1 MNFRRFYAVL
11 SVVLFSIMFVSCATD
26 DPFSEISDDDQV
38 VSDESVSDDEE
49 VVDNTTVQDEDDVK
63 TEEDVTDDEVSDES
77 DDTAQVDETSDV
89 DEETTDDEGSSNLN
103 TGDTSGQ
110 QAAAGNPGAACTKD
124 EDCNNWAGT
133 GNDDE
138 QYAICLLPTEG
149 YPEGYCSFMCDGSVA
164 LNHGCNGYNG
174 VYYGW
179 GTYGDGYCFHPC
191 DDPND
196 CRVGYRCSQT
206 VGACMPDCEVDA
218 CQKGTC
224 DETEKVCL

>member
-1 MNFRRFYAVL
+1 MYFKKLQVIL
-11 SVVLFSIMFVSCATD
+11 VVLFVSVMFFSCKTD
-26 DPFSEISDDDQV
+26 DPMSDLVMDEDQV
-38 VSDESVSDDEE
+38 VTDDAQTNDEQSDNQI
-49 VVDNTTVQDEDDVK
+49 VVDEDAAVDQEQ
-63 TEEDVTDDEVSDES
+63 T
-77 DDTAQVDETSDV
+77 DETADN
-89 DEETTDDEGSSNLN
+89 EINDDEGTSNLN

-110 QAAAGNPGAACTKD
+110 QAMPGNPGAVCTKD

-149 YPEGYCSFMCDGSVA
+149 YPQGYCSFMCDSSVA
-164 LNHGCNGYNG
+164 LNHGCNGYG
-174 VYYGW
+174 GKYYGW

-196 CRVGYRCSQT
+196 CRFGYRCSQT
-206 VGACMPDCEVDA
+206 VGACMPDCAVDE
-218 CQKGTC
+218 CKKGTC

>member
-1 MNFRRFYAVL
+1 MNL
-11 SVVLFSIMFVSCATD
+11 KKLQTISIVFFVSIVFFSCTTD
-26 DPFSEISDDDQV
+26 DPVTDAVTDDDQV
-38 VSDESVSDDEE
+38 TKDEAQTNDEQSEDKTGTDEDTAVSDDIE
-49 VVDNTTVQDEDDVK
+49 VDEAVNDEAVDQEQTDDAVDNEL
-63 TEEDVTDDEVSDES
+63 S
-77 DDTAQVDETSDV
+77 
-89 DEETTDDEGSSNLN
+89 DDEGTSNLN

-110 QAAAGNPGAACTKD
+110 QAMPGNPGAACTKD

-138 QYAICLLPTEG
+138 QYAICLLPAEG
-149 YPEGYCSFMCDGSVA
+149 YPQGYCSFMCDSSVA

-218 CQKGTC
+218 CQKGAC